1 MLRRKPPF
9 LRFLTASLSFLC
21 ITSCQLFEAD
31 VADFMEKYT
40 ETAAIEAHEFNV
52 ETYNDQTPQLCIA
65 SEEDAVISLY
75 MRNPKKFTLIPT
87 VEFINLD
94 STFST
99 SDVTINQ
106 DDTNTITLSLPQ
118 KFLVPVDEGQ
128 DITAK
133 ISLKEPMSG
142 RDFDRYTVDV
152 HCNTIPPQILNPTI
166 LNKNNEQFV
175 LAFDMPNEYEVAVRH
190 KDLTEVVINGKSYPL
205 SVTTKDD
212 TDLEDTKY
220 AEYTFTDSACK
231 RERASSY
238 IAINDKDFTHNSRTS
253 VYVETGDP
261 FLQNEHKEFTL
272 TLKDR
277 AGLSST
283 VTASTV
289 ITKLQMPQILDQNGV
304 EITEGGLTGI
314 PFDEDQQSGSITI
327 IPPTKDHKGKT
338 VPQTTVYYKVYQ
350 ATGSGLL
357 YTSGSTT
364 EAKTIELPQDTY
376 RVEAYAKCIGYEN
389 SATNTVIFRF
399 MNNALF
405 VTANASSGDG
415 SPAHP
420 YATISEALAD
430 IQARENKEARFT
442 IYLEGNFTVQ
452 TTDKEGLSGSYG
464 EIILSGDINTNE
476 LVIKKN
482 KASSQAILKNLKLNT
497 LLDPSVK
504 VTIGNITITNSSGNG
519 IDQESDA
526 ELTLDGAIITEC
538 SDSGVYANNGSLKLK
553 SGTISEN
560 AGFGILLDSVDSCII
575 SGGIITKNGSA
586 DNNAA
591 LQIGDSSCSITNVNI
606 TDNFGAG
613 IKIGDSSTLNLS
625 GGSITANKGGGI
637 LVSKTETLKIEGN
650 PVVTGNTKVFEG
662 QTTATTANVLLQH
675 NDHTDPITPK
685 IVITGAL
692 TAGCNIGIHIDEYDI
707 TNGPQPLAS
716 IGGSYLFANNYSNTD
731 SPSLYFTSDQG
742 YSIIKD
748 GSGVSLTNSGSSG
761 GQQLATDYNIQ
772 FSAETNAFTGITT
785 GSAKVVTLTPIAT
798 VNSNPVSC
806 TISSEGQLIVDGTA
820 VSLTAAIYNGGTP
833 AADLTVTVENAGD
846 NKLKITIP
854 AITYPNDY
862 VLKITALYLGITHET
877 NFSFT
882 VAVE

>member
-142 RDFDRYTVDV
+142 RDFDRYTIDV

-289 ITKLQMPQILDQNGV
+289 ITKLQMPQILDQNGA

-420 YATISEALAD
+420 YATINEAIYD
-430 IQARENKEARFT
+430 INSRENKEARFT

-452 TTDKEGLSGSYG
+452 TTDKDGVSDNYGSITLAG
-464 EIILSGDINTNE
+464 AINTNE
-476 LVIKKN
+476 LVIKK
-482 KASSQAILKNLKLNT
+482 KPGASEATLKNIKLEDSLSNT
-497 LLDPSVK
+497 FK
-504 VTIGNITITNSSGNG
+504 VTVGNITITNTSGNG
-519 IDQESDA
+519 ITQNSPA
-526 ELTLDGAIITEC
+526 ELTIDGAIITQC
-538 SDSGVYANNGSLKLK
+538 TNYGIYAKGPLKLK

-560 AGFGILLDSVDSCII
+560 SSIGVILDSVTSCTI
-575 SGGIITKNGSA
+575 SGGTITKNGNSTT
-586 DNNAA
+586 AA
-591 LQIGDSSCSITNVNI
+591 LHIGDSSCSITDVNI
-606 TDNFGAG
+606 TDNNGPG
-613 IKIGDSSTLNLS
+613 IQIGDSSTLNLS

-637 LVSKTETLKIEGN
+637 LVNNDNLKIQGN
-650 PVVTGNTKVFEG
+650 PIITGNTQG
-662 QTTATTANVLLQH
+662 TLPANVVLAAGK
-675 NDHTDPITPK
+675 TFTI
-685 IVITGAL
+685 IGAL
-692 TAGCNIGIHIDEYDI
+692 TTGCNIGIHIDEYDI

-716 IGGSYLFANNYSNTD
+716 IGGSYLFANNYSNTG

-748 GSGVSLTNSGSSG
+748 GSSVSLTNSGSSG

-772 FSAETNAFTGITT
+772 FSAQTNAFTGITT
-785 GSAKVVTLTPIAT
+785 GSAKVVTLTPDIT
-798 VNSNPVSC
+798 GTTNYSV
-806 TISSEGQLIVDGTA
+806 SSEGQLIVDGTA

-833 AADLTVTVENAGD
+833 AADLTVIVENAGA

-854 AITYPNDY
+854 AITYPSDY

-882 VAVE
+882 VE

>member
-118 KFLVPVDEGQ
+118 TFLVPVDEGQ

-289 ITKLQMPQILDQNGV
+289 ITKLQMPQILDQNGA

-314 PFDEDQQSGSITI
+314 PFDEDQQLGSITI

-405 VTANASSGDG
+405 VSANASNGDG

-442 IYLEGNFTVQ
+442 IYLEGNFEALTL
-452 TTDKEGLSGSYG
+452 TGG
-464 EIILSGDINTNE
+464 INTDE
-476 LVIKKN
+476 LVIKK
-482 KASSQAILKNLKLNT
+482 KPGASEAT
-497 LLDPSVK
+497 LSSITLDTTLDSSFK
-504 VTIGNITITNSSGNG
+504 VTVGNITITNTSGNG
-519 IDQESDA
+519 ITQESSA
-526 ELTLDGAIITEC
+526 ELTIDGAIITQC
-538 SDSGVYANNGSLKLK
+538 TNYGIYAKGPLKLK

-560 AGFGILLDSVDSCII
+560 SSIGVILDSVTSCTI
-575 SGGIITKNGSA
+575 SGGTITKNGNSTT
-586 DNNAA
+586 AA
-591 LQIGDSSCSITNVNI
+591 LHIGDSSCSITDVNI
-606 TDNFGAG
+606 TDNNGPG
-613 IKIGDSSTLNLS
+613 IQIGDSSTLNLS
-625 GGSITANKGGGI
+625 GGNITANKGGGI
-637 LVSKTETLKIEGN
+637 LVNKTETLEIEGN
-650 PVVTGNTKVFEG
+650 PVVTGNT
-662 QTTATTANVLLQH
+662 QSNLPANVILA
-675 NDHTDPITPK
+675 HTDPAVK
-685 IVITGAL
+685 LKITGAL
-692 TAGCNIGIHIDEYDI
+692 TTGCNIGIHIDEYDI
-707 TNGPQPLAS
+707 THEPLAS

-748 GSGVSLTNSGSSG
+748 GSSVSLTNSGSSG

-772 FSAETNAFTGITT
+772 FSAQTNAFTGITT
-785 GSAKVVTLTPIAT
+785 GSAKVVTLTPDIT
-798 VNSNPVSC
+798 GTTNYSV
-806 TISSEGQLIVDGTA
+806 SSEGQLIVDGIA